1 MSLFADFK
9 KIPSP
14 NITFKNFYTKISKT
28 DRFAFASGFIICLL
42 VNLFVYTNTC
52 FVHDTIIVYNDST
65 GINNGRMLVGPFLEL
80 VNRMQIP
87 WIIGL
92 IACSFMG
99 LTVVVIAKII
109 KLNTKISIVLCAG
122 FVVTSEAMVVSHV
135 YFGSVYIYIASLLL
149 AVSAVYV
156 ADKKKY
162 GIPLSVVLLCLS
174 MMCYQAYI
182 ATAIAFFIFKMILN
196 IYENKSSIKG
206 QTLLTIKY
214 TAISIFSAILYYVIW
229 RIVLKLLGESIVKYD
244 AYDNLGSIPT
254 KEEFLRRIDYAWSLA
269 TQLLLRN
276 DIIDDFPALAICG
289 CLVSLIVFAV
299 LVIKGIKNRRVIFTL
314 IYVITYILSIN
325 LMYIISGT
333 IAHGLT
339 VFSIVMPFLLL
350 LYLYENDFS
359 KNKSKNIITWVS
371 LILSCIM
378 IFGQTVCANSLYLK
392 QKLNYENA
400 WSYSTRLIDRL
411 EQMDGFNS
419 KSKLV
424 IVGGNTSTLAGY
436 PHNEDILD
444 RIDYHTRVQIMYNIA
459 YKDNGITYPQALKW
473 FIQQEMDMNI
483 DIEVNPNDIIERD
496 DVAQMPKFPAQ
507 GSIAIID
514 GAYVVKTSE

>member
-1 MSLFADFK
+1 MTLFSDIK

-14 NITFKNFYTKISKT
+14 NTVLKNIYKKVSKT
-28 DRFAFASGFIICLL
+28 DQFAYVSGFIICLL

-52 FVHDTIIVYNDST
+52 FSHDTIRIYDYST
-65 GINNGRMLVGPFLEL
+65 GLNNGRLLVGPLLEII
-80 VNRMQIP
+80 NRIQIS

-92 IACSFMG
+92 LACFFMG
-99 LTVVVIAKII
+99 FVVVVIAKIM
-109 KLNTKISIVLCAG
+109 KLNTKISIILCAG

-135 YFGSVYIYIASLLL
+135 YFSSVYIYIISLLL

-156 ADKKKY
+156 VDKNKY

-196 IYENKSSIKG
+196 IYENKSNIKG
-206 QTLLTIKY
+206 QILLTIKY
-214 TAISIFSAILYYVIW
+214 ASISIFAAILYYIIW
-229 RIVLKLLGESIVKYD
+229 KVLLKLLGESVVEYY

-254 KEEFLRRIDYAWSLA
+254 KEEFLERIDYAWAIA

-276 DIIDDFPALAICG
+276 DIIYDFPTLAFGG
-289 CLVSLIVFAV
+289 CLVSLIVFTV

-314 IYVITYILSIN
+314 VYVVTYILSIN

-333 IAHGLT
+333 IVHGLT
-339 VFSIVMPFLLL
+339 IFSIVMPFLLL
-350 LYLYENDFS
+350 IYFFENDFL
-359 KNKSKNIITWVS
+359 KNKSKSIIAWVAV
-371 LILSCIM
+371 ILSCVM

-392 QKLNYENA
+392 QKLNYDNA

-411 EQMDGFNS
+411 EQTEGFNS
-419 KSKLV
+419 ESKV
-424 IVGGNTSTLAGY
+424 AIVGGNTSTLAGY
-436 PHNEDILD
+436 PHNLDILN
-444 RIDYHTRVQIMYNIA
+444 RIDYDTRVQIMYNIA
-459 YKDNGITYPQALKW
+459 HTSNAITYPETLKW

-483 DIEVNPNDIIERD
+483 DIEVNPKHLIERD
-496 DVAQMPKFPAQ
+496 DVNEMPKFPAQ
-507 GSIAIID
+507 GSIIVVD
-514 GAYVVKTSE
+514 GVYVIKMT